1 VGPTSAHVLALR
13 RADTDQV
20 IATRIVVAGSYWDR
34 LRGLMGRASLAEG
47 EGLFLPGTTGVH
59 MLFMRFPIDC
69 LFVGEARDGERT
81 VLAVRRYLRPWR
93 GVVWH
98 VRGARG
104 VVELPVGTL
113 DAHGVNVGD
122 RVRLEP
128 PDNHE

>member
-1 VGPTSAHVLALR
+1 VARASAHVLTLR
-13 RADTDQV
+13 RVDPDQV
-20 IATRIVVAGSYWDR
+20 IADRVTVAGSYWDR
-34 LRGLMGRASLAEG
+34 LRGLMGRASLVEG

-69 LFVGEARDGERT
+69 LFVGEARDGIRT
-81 VLAVRRYLRPWR
+81 VLAVRPNLQPWR

-122 RVRLEP
+122 RVHLEP
-128 PDNHE
+128 SDNQE

>member
-1 VGPTSAHVLALR
+1 VARASANVLTLR
-13 RADTDQV
+13 RVDPDQV
-20 IATRIVVAGSYWDR
+20 IADQVTVADSYRDR
-34 LRGLMGRASLAEG
+34 LRGLIGRASLAEG

-69 LFVGEARDGERT
+69 LFVSEARDGVRT
-81 VLAVRRYLRPWR
+81 VLAARQRLAPWK

-104 VVELPVGTL
+104 VVELPAGTL
-113 DAHGVNVGD
+113 DAHGVTQGD

-128 PDNHE
+128 SSSP